1 MENLSK
7 YLIALRYRWKLAAGV
22 AVLVSVSLSV
32 VVWFLPNEYS
42 ANTTILVDP
51 QKIPDKYVSATV
63 TEDAN
68 ERLNT
73 LTQEVLSRTRLSSIV
88 AQYNLYP
95 GKAAKEGEDAV
106 IAYLKSHIKIEVK
119 KTTGAALS
127 AFTITYRANDRFK
140 VAPVTNRLAQS
151 FIDWNLE
158 QRQSLVEGTTK
169 FLNDELDQARQ
180 RLQVQEARVRDYRL
194 GHLGQM
200 PEQMTANLQTLG
212 RLQLEQQAKADA
224 LNRIDQERLALLQT
238 PGGELAL
245 EDHHTYVSPRTQ
257 LVAQI
262 AQANRH
268 LEELLAKYKPQHPDV
283 IAAQDHLH
291 ELQAQLDAMGSD
303 TNPPIDAQ
311 TAGSDRSARLQLLNR
326 QRDQIVQ
333 QEAALEQ
340 QVRHYQQLVDAVP
353 VREAEVSGLMR
364 DYESAKANYQSLL
377 EKSYSADLATE
388 LERKQQGE
396 KFQVLDQA
404 ITPDRPDS
412 PNRPVFWFGA
422 FLAGL
427 AAGLGAVIGLEQING
442 IVRTEADLL
451 ALLPKGATIIGQI
464 PNIRTIKSV
473 PGVAGVRS

>member
-1 MENLSK
+1 
-7 YLIALRYRWKLAAGV
+7 
-22 AVLVSVSLSV
+22 
-32 VVWFLPNEYS
+32 
-42 ANTTILVDP
+42 
-51 QKIPDKYVSATV
+51 
-63 TEDAN
+63 
-68 ERLNT
+68 
-73 LTQEVLSRTRLSSIV
+73 
-88 AQYNLYP
+88 
-95 GKAAKEGEDAV
+95 
-106 IAYLKSHIKIEVK
+106 
-119 KTTGAALS
+119 
-127 AFTITYRANDRFK
+127 
-140 VAPVTNRLAQS
+140 
-151 FIDWNLE
+151 
-158 QRQSLVEGTTK
+158 
-169 FLNDELDQARQ
+169 
-180 RLQVQEARVRDYRL
+180 
-194 GHLGQM
+194 
-200 PEQMTANLQTLG
+200 
-212 RLQLEQQAKADA
+212 
-224 LNRIDQERLALLQT
+224 
-238 PGGELAL
+238 
-245 EDHHTYVSPRTQ
+245 
-257 LVAQI
+257 
-262 AQANRH
+262 
-268 LEELLAKYKPQHPDV
+268 
-283 IAAQDHLH
+283 
-291 ELQAQLDAMGSD
+291 MGSD

-396 KFQVLDQA
+396 KFQVLDEA